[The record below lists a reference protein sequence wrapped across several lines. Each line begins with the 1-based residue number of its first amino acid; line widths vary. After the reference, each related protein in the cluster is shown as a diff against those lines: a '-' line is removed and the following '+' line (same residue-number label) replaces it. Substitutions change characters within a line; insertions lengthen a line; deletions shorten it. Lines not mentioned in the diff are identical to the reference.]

1 MISKCALNQLA
12 LENAKS
18 ERRIL
23 FKSAKTRK
31 EYIFML
37 YSYSDIMIQKT
48 TILPEIIRYVDR
60 DTGEDA
66 PL

>member
-1 MISKCALNQLA
+1 MISECALNQSA

-23 FKSAKTRK
+23 FKNAKTRK

-37 YSYSDIMIQKT
+37 YSYSDIMVKKT
-48 TILPEIIRYVDR
+48 TILLKIIRYIDR
-60 DTGEDA
+60 DPGENA

>member
-1 MISKCALNQLA
+1 MISQCALNQLA
-12 LENAKS
+12 LENAES

-37 YSYSDIMIQKT
+37 YSYSDLMIQKT
-48 TILPEIIRYVDR
+48 TILPKIIRYIDR